1 MIATEVGSPVG
12 RLTLVADGAG
22 MLCGLYVGDDRRA
35 AGPWRLDSGPFGEA
49 VEQLGQF
56 FAGERTAFD
65 LPLALHGTPF
75 QRAVWDA
82 LLDVPYGTTTT
93 YTALAAAAGRPL
105 AVRAAGAAN
114 GRNPISI
121 VVPCHRVVGLDGRLR
136 GYAGG
141 TPAKAHLLAHER
153 RYWLA

>member
-1 MIATEVGSPVG
+1 MESPVG
-12 RLTLVADGAG
+12 RLTLVADGEGA
-22 MLCGLYVGDDRRA
+22 LCGLYVGDDPRGGGGWRRD
-35 AGPWRLDSGPFGEA
+35 PGPFREA
-49 VEQLGQF
+49 VRQLEAW
-56 FAGERTAFD
+56 FAGERRAFD
-65 LPLALHGTPF
+65 LPLALHGTSF
-75 QRAVWDA
+75 QRAVWSA

-114 GRNPISI
+114 GRNPISV

-141 TPAKAHLLAHER
+141 TSAKARLLDHER
-153 RYWLA
+153 RVLGSTA

>member
-1 MIATEVGSPVG
+1 MG
-12 RLTLVADGAG
+12 RITLVAEADGR
-22 MLCGLYVGDDRRA
+22 LCGLYVGDDPRGD
-35 AGPWRLDSGPFGEA
+35 GPWHRDPAPFAEA
-49 VEQLGQF
+49 VEQLEAW

-75 QRAVWDA
+75 QVAVWSA
-82 LLDVPYGTTTT
+82 LLDVPFGETTT
-93 YTALAAAAGRPL
+93 YTDLAAAAGRPL

-121 VVPCHRVVGLDGRLR
+121 VVPCHRVLGRDGRLR

-141 TPAKAHLLAHER
+141 QSAKARLLELER
-153 RYWLA
+153 LARFPR